1 MGRSKTEASHIKR
14 LITQAAETGGPRYAT
29 CPRIAERTGKFVL
42 GYADQISVSISMNN
56 FFMVK
61 TASVY
66 KEAAKP
72 FVIE

>member
-1 MGRSKTEASHIKR
+1 LGVFVKR
-14 LITQAAETGGPRYAT
+14 GIGAFWAMVF
-29 CPRIAERTGKFVL
+29 KFVL
-42 GYADQISVSISMNN
+42 GYADQISVSVSMNN

-66 KEAAKP
+66 KEAVKP